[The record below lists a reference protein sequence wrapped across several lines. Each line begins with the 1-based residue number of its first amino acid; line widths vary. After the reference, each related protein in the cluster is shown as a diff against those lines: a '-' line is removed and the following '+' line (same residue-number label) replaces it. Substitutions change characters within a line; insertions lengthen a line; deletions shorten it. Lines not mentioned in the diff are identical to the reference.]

1 MASATIPPTLLG
13 EREEDCHQVST
24 AYPWRQNALASVEGV
39 LAAGCHEPADVLAID
54 SFPFFFSLPRCR
66 NDGQPF
72 SRVISV
78 LISTPTGTAL
88 GVYQKDY
95 RESRKIKF
103 KKTALEE
110 SAGYLCTS
118 KRSMVTWHCGRI
130 RLETGE
136 RLFAAV
142 RSLQW
147 FCPHMRGLFSLR
159 SHIYIN

>member
-1 MASATIPPTLLG
+1 MLSGGSGILLGVMGSSIGIPGISPVSIAIFGSPFRVNSLLPFEWPLLPSPPTLLG

-88 GVYQKDY
+88 GVYQKA
-95 RESRKIKF
+95 EKWSTTVNQGK
-103 KKTALEE
+103 
-110 SAGYLCTS
+110 
-118 KRSMVTWHCGRI
+118 
-130 RLETGE
+130 
-136 RLFAAV
+136 
-142 RSLQW
+142 
-147 FCPHMRGLFSLR
+147 
-159 SHIYIN
+159 